1 MENYK
6 TKIEEVLTQALTEKT
21 FSLEII
27 EKIKSLKDGF
37 ETSQLLIKNKDEQ
50 IVELKKTEVAYNE
63 VCKKLEEYRTREKEI
78 KDKETALEK
87 TLYELDFERKR
98 ANELKEVM
106 MIAFRNPTLM
116 ENSSRNYYDASGNYR
131 TDNSSST
138 KSIN

>member
-37 ETSQLLIKNKDEQ
+37 EANQLLIKNKDEQ
-50 IVELKKTEVAYNE
+50 IVELKKIEVAYNE
-63 VCKKLEEYRTREKEI
+63 VCKKLEEYRKRENEI
-78 KDKETALEK
+78 KDKENALAK
-87 TLYELDFERKR
+87 TNYELEFQKNR

-131 TDNSSST
+131 TENNCIT